1 MAGVSAYRNAEASNL
16 SRSVSF
22 CSPPPVLGLIARSL
36 APADADA
43 AELVRFI
50 AEAIGVSTWSGP
62 LDGVRSERAA

>member
-22 CSPPPVLGLIARSL
+22 WSPPLALGLIARSL
-36 APADADA
+36 APADADV